1 MYPPSGRSTIAAVIL
16 TAVLGLIAPSIASAT
31 FHPLKVSEVHP
42 GTAADPDAA
51 FIELQA
57 YQAGQNQVG
66 NHMFRVYS
74 DTAGRFTSF
83 TIMGDVPNA
92 QTQRTVLLADTA
104 APGGVIADST
114 HPTLGD
120 AIDPNGGAV
129 CFETIDCVAWGS
141 FTGEGQLPSPT
152 GGPVAPTGIPDGSSV
167 SRSIARGCGTLLED
181 TDDTNDSASDF
192 SLPAPTPRPNS
203 VSPVETACGGG
214 GGAPDT
220 EIDRGPKRKSSSS
233 KATFRFSSP
242 IAGVGFECQLD
253 RRAYG
258 PCGSP
263 RVFGRVKPGNHA
275 FRVRA
280 LLDGMADPSPAEYR
294 WKVTRPKRR

>member
-1 MYPPSGRSTIAAVIL
+1 MWSAVAAVVL
-16 TAVLGLIAPSIASAT
+16 AAVLPLVVPPLASAG
-31 FHPLKVSEVHP
+31 FHLAKVSEVHP
-42 GTAADPDAA
+42 GTAANPDAA

-66 NHMFRVYS
+66 NHVFRVYGA
-74 DTAGRFTSF
+74 TAGTFTNF
-83 TIMGDVPNA
+83 TIMGNVPNA

-104 APGGVIADST
+104 PPGGVTGDST
-114 HPTLGD
+114 YPTLGD

-129 CFETIDCVAWGS
+129 CFETIDCVAWGN
-141 FTGEGQLPSPT
+141 FTGEGQLPSPV
-152 GGPVAPTGIPDGSSV
+152 GGPVAPSGIPAGSSV
-167 SRSIARGCGTLLED
+167 SRSIARGCATLLED

-192 SLPAPTPRPNS
+192 SLTAPSPRPNS
-203 VSPVETACGGG
+203 ISPPETACAGG

-220 EIDRGPKRKSSSS
+220 EIDRGPKRKTASS

-242 IAGVGFECQLD
+242 IAGVSFECQLD
-253 RRAYG
+253 RRAYA

-263 RVFGRVKPGNHA
+263 KVYVRVKPGKHV

-280 LLDGMADPSPAEYR
+280 LLDGAADPSPAEYR
-294 WKVTRPKRR
+294 WKVTKPKRR